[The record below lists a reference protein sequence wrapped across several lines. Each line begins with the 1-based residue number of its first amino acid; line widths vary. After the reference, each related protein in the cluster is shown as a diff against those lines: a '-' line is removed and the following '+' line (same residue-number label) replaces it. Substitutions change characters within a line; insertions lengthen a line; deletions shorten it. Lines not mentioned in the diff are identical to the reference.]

1 MRYRDTKMR
10 QLASVLVLTL
20 YCFLQWVHMETGDP
34 EFMRLLTLFY
44 LELTSKEE
52 ISGLINHLIGL
63 IGHSHQAWTWCVGA
77 GDSGMFEWGPSLPRL
92 FKSRLPKWGRT
103 LVDKWPVT
111 LWMNQE
117 PTNGDWLPKGDKFY
131 KYYKDKSFADWLFE
145 DIFGWF
151 QDDSLWLMI
160 YLDLMDLDLMDVRFL
175 IWESWVYFCNSEQWG
190 FLGTWVI
197 MPLS

>member
-1 MRYRDTKMR
+1 MHIRHEPG
-10 QLASVLVLTL
+10 VLG
-20 YCFLQWVHMETGDP
+20 QETQECLNGDQDCP
-34 EFMRLLTLFY
+34 
-44 LELTSKEE
+44 SE
-52 ISGLINHLIGL
+52 IS
-63 IGHSHQAWTWCVGA
+63 QDW
-77 GDSGMFEWGPSLPRL
+77 
-92 FKSRLPKWGRT
+92 RT
-103 LVDKWPVT
+103 LVDKWPVI